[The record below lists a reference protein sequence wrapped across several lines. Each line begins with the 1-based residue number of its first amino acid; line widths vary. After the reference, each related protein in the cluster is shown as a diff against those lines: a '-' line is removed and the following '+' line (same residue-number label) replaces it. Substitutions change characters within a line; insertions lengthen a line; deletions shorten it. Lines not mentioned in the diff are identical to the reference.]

1 MRVAGVDGCR
11 RGWVVA
17 DDDAVSV
24 VASFAEVLA
33 RGYDMVGVDMP
44 IGLVQV
50 GSRRCDVE
58 ARKLLGRP
66 RAASV
71 FTAPMRCGLHAA
83 TWLDAVDCYKAATG
97 RSLPQQAFGIFAKVR
112 EVDALMSRARQEHVV
127 EVHPEVS
134 FAALNGGVAMTH
146 PKRTAAGRTERLA
159 VLPAESDPPKRL
171 QGAAPDDVL
180 DALAVLW
187 SARRAAEGRAHRLGG
202 GELDP
207 RGLRMEIAY

>member
-33 RGYDMVGVDMP
+33 RGYDMVGVDIP
-44 IGLVQV
+44 IGLVDS
-50 GSRRCDVE
+50 GTRRCDAE

-83 TWLDAVDCYKAATG
+83 TWLDAAECYKAATG
-97 RSLPQQAFGIFAKVR
+97 KSLPQQAFGLFSKVR
-112 EVDALMSRARQEHVV
+112 EVDALMTPALQERVV

-134 FAALNGGVAMTH
+134 FAALNNGVAMTH
-146 PKRTAAGRTERLA
+146 PKRTAAGRAERLA
-159 VLPAESDPPKRL
+159 VLPAGSDLPKVK
-171 QGAAPDDVL
+171 GAAPDDVF

-187 SARRAAEGRAHRLGG
+187 SARGAAEGRAHRLGG